1 MCVRVNFWNKYKIIY
16 NNTCEKNHKYILS
29 KNIIR
34 VIKKIRKS
42 IKIKYFEIT
51 KESLAAINIYYGLVF
66 NGITILQTKLDADG
80 RSQFYINL
88 FRLY

>member
-1 MCVRVNFWNKYKIIY
+1 MCVRVNFWNKYTIIY
-16 NNTCEKNHKYILS
+16 NNTRDKNQKYNLS
-29 KNIIR
+29 KNIR

-51 KESLAAINIYYGLVF
+51 KESLAAINMYYGLVF
-66 NGITILQTKLDADG
+66 NGITILQTKSDADE

-88 FRLY
+88 FRLC